1 MADVSVLTVV
11 LSAGV
16 SVCTGYVGTLMNY
29 SRQRVRQRRTY
40 GLSLLAEVKA
50 LQSLSRRHYGT
61 FLTGKIDLTTFR
73 MPKLRFGSA
82 DMSVFNNVS
91 GNIGLFSPMAAVQI
105 IEYYSGVRGVVA
117 QAQDLADVPDQCG
130 EEAEFRAQL
139 ADHLRHLRAVAH
151 HGRLVTR
158 TLRHETPTDLDQKL
172 RICRRRIGLS
182 NRRWQQRLMKMA
194 TSFRTGGAQ

>member
-1 MADVSVLTVV
+1 
-11 LSAGV
+11 
-16 SVCTGYVGTLMNY
+16 MNY

-40 GLSLLAEVKA
+40 GLSLLAEIKA

-73 MPKLRFGSA
+73 MPKLRFSSA

-91 GNIGLFSPMAAVQI
+91 GNIGLFSPTAAVQI
-105 IEYYSGVRGVVA
+105 IEYYSGVRSLVV
-117 QAQDLADVPDQCG
+117 QAQDLSDVSDKCG
-130 EEAEFRAQL
+130 GEAEFRAHL
-139 ADHLRHLRAVAH
+139 ADHLRYLRAVGH

-172 RICRRRIGLS
+172 RICRRKATLS
-182 NRRWQQRLMKMA
+182 IRRWQQRLAEMA
-194 TSFRTGGAQ
+194 TFSRIGSAR